1 MIAHT
6 GLDQRDADRRAADRL
21 LVRALRNGGVW
32 TGALAVTS
40 LVSVV
45 AETALPAVLGKA
57 VDAVLRGDD
66 TATWAASAGLLIG
79 IAMITDA
86 VDDFAAGV
94 SIARSTARL
103 RHAVLR
109 HVTAMGAPAVRRLVP
124 GDLASRLV
132 GNAAETGRAGPDV
145 IWAVAGIVPAL
156 GGIVALALIDPWLC
170 LTFLVGVPVLVL
182 LMRAFVRDASDAA
195 ERYLKV
201 QGELAGRL
209 VDALAGARTIA
220 AARTADAETRRVL
233 APLRDMHRH
242 GVGMWRALGRINV
255 QEALLLPLLEVA
267 VLAVAGLELIRG
279 RITPGEML
287 AAAQYV
293 VLGAGLGQAVQS
305 LARLTRS
312 RAAAGR
318 LAAVLNEAPAPAGAE
333 RLPPGPGRLE
343 FRAVAVRAGGRQVFD
358 RLDLVV
364 PGGALVAV
372 VGRSGSGKSMLA
384 ALAGRLADP
393 DEGEVRLDGV
403 PLVLL
408 DPGELRRAVA
418 YGFERPVLFGDTVA
432 DAIGSGAPEA
442 TADDVAASARAARA
456 DAFVRRL
463 PRGYRTPLTA
473 APMSGGQA
481 QRVGLARAFLQGRR
495 VLILDDVAASLD
507 TLTEHQITR
516 VLTGP
521 LADRTRIVVAHR
533 ASIAARADTVVWLDD
548 GLRAMAP
555 HHLLWNDPDYRAA
568 FGADRADGSPD
579 R

>member
-6 GLDQRDADRRAADRL
+6 GLDQRGADRRAADRL

-45 AETALPAVLGKA
+45 AETALPAVLGRA

-66 TATWAASAGLLIG
+66 TAAWAAWAGLLIG
-79 IAMITDA
+79 VAMITDA

-109 HVTAMGAPAVRRLVP
+109 HVVAMGAPAVRRLVP

-156 GGIVALALIDPWLC
+156 GAIVALALIDPWLC

-182 LMRAFVRDASDAA
+182 LMRTFVRDASDAA

-201 QGELAGRL
+201 QGELAARL

-233 APLRDMHRH
+233 APLREMHRH
-242 GVGMWRALGRINV
+242 GAGMWRALGRINV

-279 RITPGEML
+279 RVTPGEML

-318 LAAVLNEAPAPAGAE
+318 LAAVLAEAPA
-333 RLPPGPGRLE
+333 
-343 FRAVAVRAGGRQVFD
+343 
-358 RLDLVV
+358 
-364 PGGALVAV
+364 
-372 VGRSGSGKSMLA
+372 
-384 ALAGRLADP
+384 
-393 DEGEVRLDGV
+393 
-403 PLVLL
+403 
-408 DPGELRRAVA
+408 
-418 YGFERPVLFGDTVA
+418 
-432 DAIGSGAPEA
+432 
-442 TADDVAASARAARA
+442 
-456 DAFVRRL
+456 
-463 PRGYRTPLTA
+463 
-473 APMSGGQA
+473 
-481 QRVGLARAFLQGRR
+481 
-495 VLILDDVAASLD
+495 
-507 TLTEHQITR
+507 
-516 VLTGP
+516 
-521 LADRTRIVVAHR
+521 
-533 ASIAARADTVVWLDD
+533 
-548 GLRAMAP
+548 
-555 HHLLWNDPDYRAA
+555 
-568 FGADRADGSPD
+568 
-579 R
+579 